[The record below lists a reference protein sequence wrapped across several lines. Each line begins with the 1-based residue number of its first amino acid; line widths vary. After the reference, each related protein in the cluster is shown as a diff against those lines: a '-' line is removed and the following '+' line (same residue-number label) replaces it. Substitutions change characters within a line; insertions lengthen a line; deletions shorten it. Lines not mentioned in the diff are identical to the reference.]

1 MSLSPDFF
9 DASLDSQ
16 APRPLT
22 LSFILIQFYTLCQGD
37 FIPSHGLSISRPTL
51 SKTFSTGALCLNRR
65 MQNATRV
72 PVFSV
77 LLRTS
82 AILDQGRDAH
92 SFQTVEALGQQCLIL

>member
-37 FIPSHGLSISRPTL
+37 FIPSHGLTYVIENFFNRVSL
-51 SKTFSTGALCLNRR
+51 SEP
-65 MQNATRV
+65 QNAECN
-72 PVFSV
+72 P
-77 LLRTS
+77 S
-82 AILDQGRDAH
+82 ACFL
-92 SFQTVEALGQQCLIL
+92 SSPEN